1 MKKPTLIIEDDTYP
15 SGAKFRRVLAGDTRL
30 GSYDI
35 REDGFLPFG
44 CRKVIA
50 NEKAAQVK
58 VIQRYIAA
66 RLGAAAKAAALL
78 EEFELGDVVE

>member
-1 MKKPTLIIEDDTYP
+1 MSKSSLVVKDETYP
-15 SGAKFRRVLAGDTRL
+15 SGALFRSVSAGTTQL
-30 GSYDI
+30 GGYDLKD
-35 REDGFLPFG
+35 DGFLPWG
-44 CRKVIA
+44 CRKVLK